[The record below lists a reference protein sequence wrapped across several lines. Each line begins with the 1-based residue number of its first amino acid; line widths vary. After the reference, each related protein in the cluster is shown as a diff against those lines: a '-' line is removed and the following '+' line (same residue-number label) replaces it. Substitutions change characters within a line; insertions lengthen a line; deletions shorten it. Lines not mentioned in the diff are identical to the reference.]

1 MNTKITLRSW
11 LESLAF
17 AVAFLPVAI
26 PAFAEDA
33 PFATELVGIQ
43 QSWDEANYHSANAE
57 EK

>member
-1 MNTKITLRSW
+1 MNTKTTLRSW

-43 QSWDEANYHSANAE
+43 QSWDEANY
-57 EK
+57 